1 MDLPLLRSTFAVVE
15 RRAEHAVTYF
25 YSHLF
30 WRNPGVR
37 ALFPEDMVPQRD
49 RLFAALTHV
58 VTSLD
63 DPGLAAYLGRL
74 GRDHRKFLASPA
86 LYAAVGESLLAAFAH
101 TAGAVWTIEAE
112 KAWSE
117 AYGRVAD
124 LMLAGAEESTAAGEP
139 PWWDADVVGHE
150 RHGDDLAVLTLR
162 PRRPYPFLP
171 GQYAGVSSLRV
182 PRVWRTYSLGNAPRE
197 DGTLDLHVS
206 RIPGGAMSTALVD
219 EVRPGETLRLS
230 ASGGT
235 TVSRTAPGAL
245 RTYICAGTGW
255 APVRALLEEAAG
267 SDPDAEGRIF
277 AVARS
282 RDHLYGREELDRLA
296 ARLPGLS
303 VTYIASAP
311 RHPRDQATE
320 RLLTALRSCGRWP
333 DHDVYLAGPPGFLTE
348 VCEVLAELGA
358 DPARTRHDTLPPVGR
373 FATRPATRAEWLL
386 GPPAIR
392 WHDPAARSPRGER
405 GLPSD
410 SRPPRDD
417 WL

>member
-37 ALFPEDMVPQRD
+37 ELFPEDMVPQRD

-58 VTSLD
+58 VTTLD
-63 DPGLAAYLGRL
+63 DPALPAYLGRL
-74 GRDHRKFLASPA
+74 GRDHRKFLATPA

-101 TAGAVWTIEAE
+101 AAGSTWTIEAE

-117 AYGRVAD
+117 AYGVVSD
-124 LMLAGAEESTAAGEP
+124 LMLRGAEESAADGEP

-162 PRRPYPFLP
+162 PRRPYPYLP

-182 PRVWRTYSLGNAPRE
+182 PRVWRTYSLGNAPRP

-206 RIPGGAMSTALVD
+206 RIRGGAMSTALVD
-219 EVRPGETLRLS
+219 RVRPGETLRLS
-230 ASGGT
+230 AAGGAAT
-235 TVSRTAPGAL
+235 CRTAPGAL

-255 APVRALLEEAAG
+255 APVKALLEEAAG
-267 SDPDAEGRIF
+267 SDPEAEGRIF

-282 RDHLYGREELDRLA
+282 REYLYGREELDRLA

-303 VTYIASAP
+303 VTYITSAP

-333 DHDVYLAGPPGFLTE
+333 DHDVYLAGPPGFLAE
-348 VCEVLAELGA
+348 VSEVLDDLGA
-358 DPARTRHDTLPPVGR
+358 RPDRIRHDVLPPAGR
-373 FATRPATRAEWLL
+373 FTTRPASRAEWLL
-386 GPPAIR
+386 GPPAVR
-392 WHDPAARSPRGER
+392 WHDPAARAPHT
-405 GLPSD
+405 D
-410 SRPPRDD
+410 
-417 WL
+417 

>member
-37 ALFPEDMVPQRD
+37 ELFPENMVPQRD

-58 VTSLD
+58 VTRLD
-63 DPGLAAYLGRL
+63 DPALPGYLERL
-74 GRDHRKFLASPA
+74 GRDHRKFLATPA

-101 TAGAVWTIEAE
+101 AAGSTWTVEAE
-112 KAWSE
+112 KSWSE
-117 AYGRVAD
+117 AYGLVAD
-124 LMLAGAEESTAAGEP
+124 LMLRGADESAAAGEP
-139 PWWDADVVGHE
+139 AWWDADVVGHE

-197 DGTLDLHVS
+197 DGTLELHVS
-206 RIPGGAMSTALVD
+206 RIRGGAMSTALVAG
-219 EVRPGETLRLS
+219 VRPGETLRLS
-230 ASGGT
+230 AAGGT
-235 TVSRTAPGAL
+235 AVAATAPGGL

-255 APVRALLEEAAG
+255 APVKALLEEAAG
-267 SDPDAEGRIF
+267 ADPEAEGRIF

-282 RDHLYGREELDRLA
+282 REYLYGREELDALA

-303 VTYIASAP
+303 VTYITSAP

-320 RLLTALRSCGRWP
+320 RLLTALRACGRWP
-333 DHDVYLAGPPGFLTE
+333 DHDVHLAGPPGFLTE
-348 VCEVLAELGA
+348 VSEVLAELGA
-358 DPARTRHDTLPPVGR
+358 DPARTRHDVLPRVGR
-373 FATRPATRAEWLL
+373 FTTRPASRAEWLL
-386 GPPAIR
+386 EPPAVH
-392 WHDPAARSPRGER
+392 WHDPAARAPGAF
-405 GLPSD
+405 
-410 SRPPRDD
+410 
-417 WL
+417 

>member
-1 MDLPLLRSTFAVVE
+1 MDLALLRSTFAVVE

-58 VTSLD
+58 VTGLD
-63 DPGLAAYLGRL
+63 DPGLDAYLERL
-74 GRDHRKFLASPA
+74 GRDHRKYLATPA

-101 TAGAVWTIEAE
+101 AAGSTWTIEAE

-117 AYGRVAD
+117 AYGHVAE
-124 LMLAGAEESTAAGEP
+124 LMLRGADEAARTGEP
-139 PWWDADVVGHE
+139 AWWDADVVGH
-150 RHGDDLAVLTLR
+150 RLHGEDLAVLTLR

-182 PRVWRTYSLGNAPRE
+182 PRVWRTYSLGNAPRA

-230 ASGGT
+230 AAGGAAT
-235 TVSRTAPGAL
+235 HREAPRGL

-255 APVRALLEEAAG
+255 APVKALLEEAADA
-267 SDPDAEGRIF
+267 DPEAEGRIF

-282 RDHLYGREELDRLA
+282 REYLYGREELERLS

-303 VTYIASAP
+303 VTYITSAP

-333 DHDVYLAGPPGFLTE
+333 DHDVHLAGPPGFVTE
-348 VCEVLAELGA
+348 VAEVLAELGA
-358 DPARTRHDTLPPVGR
+358 DPARTRHDLLPPVGR
-373 FATRPATRAEWLL
+373 FVTRPGSRAEWLL
-386 GPPAIR
+386 ERPAVH
-392 WHDPAARSPRGER
+392 WHDPAARAPRE
-405 GLPSD
+405 D
-410 SRPPRDD
+410 
-417 WL
+417 

>member
-58 VTSLD
+58 VTALD
-63 DPGLAAYLGRL
+63 DPALPSYLERL
-74 GRDHRKFLASPA
+74 GRDHRRFLATPA

-101 TAGAVWTIEAE
+101 TAGPVWTIEAE
-112 KAWSE
+112 KAWTE
-117 AYGRVAD
+117 AYGLVAD
-124 LMLAGAEESTAAGEP
+124 LMLKGAQESAAAGEP
-139 PWWDADVVGHE
+139 SWWDADVVGHR

-162 PRRPYPFLP
+162 PRMPFPHLP

-206 RIPGGAMSTALVD
+206 RIRGGAMSTALVD
-219 EVRPGETLRLS
+219 GVRPGETLRLS
-230 ASGGT
+230 APGGAMT
-235 TVSRTAPGAL
+235 SRTAPGGL

-255 APVRALLEEAAG
+255 APVKALLEEAADT
-267 SDPDAEGRIF
+267 DPEAAGRIF
-277 AVARS
+277 VVARS
-282 RDHLYGREELDRLA
+282 REYLYGREEAERLA

-303 VTYIASAP
+303 VTYITSAP
-311 RHPRDQATE
+311 RRPRDQATE

-333 DHDVYLAGPPGFLTE
+333 DHDVYLAGPPGFLAEVTE
-348 VCEVLAELGA
+348 LLDELGA
-358 DPARTRHDTLPPVGR
+358 PRDRVLHDVLPPAGR
-373 FATRPATRAEWLL
+373 FTTRPATRAEWLL
-386 GPPAIR
+386 QPPAVR
-392 WHDPAARSPRGER
+392 WHDPAARAPR
-405 GLPSD
+405 
-410 SRPPRDD
+410 
-417 WL
+417 

>member
-37 ALFPEDMVPQRD
+37 ELFPEDMAPQRD

-58 VTSLD
+58 VTGLD
-63 DPGLAAYLGRL
+63 EPGLPDYLGRL
-74 GRDHRKFLASPA
+74 GRDHRKFLATPA

-101 TAGAVWTIEAE
+101 AAGSAWTIEAE

-117 AYGRVAD
+117 AYGRVAEM
-124 LMLAGAEESTAAGEP
+124 MLRGADESAAAGEP
-139 PWWDADVVGHE
+139 AWWDADVVGHE

-162 PRRPYPFLP
+162 PRRPFPYLP

-182 PRVWRTYSLGNAPRE
+182 PRVWRTYSLGNAPRP

-206 RIPGGAMSTALVD
+206 RIRGGAMSTALVD
-219 EVRPGETLRLS
+219 DVRPGETLRLS
-230 ASGGT
+230 AAGGAA
-235 TVSRTAPGAL
+235 VCRTAPGEL

-255 APVRALLEEAAG
+255 APVKALLEEAAG
-267 SDPDAEGRIF
+267 ADPAAEGRIF
-277 AVARS
+277 MVARS
-282 RDHLYGREELDRLA
+282 REYLYGREDLDRLA

-303 VTYIASAP
+303 VTHITSAP

-320 RLLTALRSCGRWP
+320 RLLTALRACGRWP
-333 DHDVYLAGPPGFLTE
+333 DHDVHLAGPPGFLTE
-348 VCEVLAELGA
+348 VAEVLAELGA
-358 DPARTRHDTLPPVGR
+358 DPARTRHDALPPVGR
-373 FATRPATRAEWLL
+373 FSARPASRAEWLL
-386 GPPAIR
+386 QPPAVH
-392 WHDPAARSPRGER
+392 WHDPAARAPRQA
-405 GLPSD
+405 
-410 SRPPRDD
+410 
-417 WL
+417 

>member
-1 MDLPLLRSTFAVVE
+1 MDLALLRSTFAVVE

-58 VTSLD
+58 VTGFD
-63 DPGLAAYLGRL
+63 DPGLAGYLERL
-74 GRDHRKFLASPA
+74 GRDHRKYLASPA

-101 TAGAVWTIEAE
+101 TAGSTWTIEAE

-117 AYGRVAD
+117 AYGRVAE
-124 LMLAGAEESTAAGEP
+124 LMLRGADEAARAGEP
-139 PWWDADVVGHE
+139 AWWDADVVGHR
-150 RHGDDLAVLTLR
+150 RHDEDLAVLTLR

-182 PRVWRTYSLGNAPRE
+182 PRVWRTYSLGNAPRP

-206 RIPGGAMSTALVD
+206 RIPGGAVSTALVD

-230 ASGGT
+230 AAGGAAT
-235 TVSRTAPGAL
+235 RRTAPGGL

-255 APVRALLEEAAG
+255 APVKALLEEAADG
-267 SDPDAEGRIF
+267 DPEAAGRIF

-282 RDHLYGREELDRLA
+282 REYLYGREELERLA

-303 VTYIASAP
+303 VTYITSAP

-320 RLLTALRSCGRWP
+320 RLLTALRACGRWP
-333 DHDVYLAGPPGFLTE
+333 DHDVHLAGPPGFVAE
-348 VCEVLAELGA
+348 VAEVLAELGA
-358 DPARTRHDTLPPVGR
+358 DPARTRHDLLPPVGR
-373 FATRPATRAEWLL
+373 FAARPATRAEWLL
-386 GPPAIR
+386 ERPPVP
-392 WHDPAARSPRGER
+392 WHDPAARAPRE
-405 GLPSD
+405 D
-410 SRPPRDD
+410 
-417 WL
+417 

>member
-58 VTSLD
+58 VTALD
-63 DPGLAAYLGRL
+63 DPALPSYLERL
-74 GRDHRKFLASPA
+74 GRDHRRFLATPA

-101 TAGAVWTIEAE
+101 TAGPAWTVEAE
-112 KAWSE
+112 KAWTE
-117 AYGRVAD
+117 AYGLVAD
-124 LMLAGAEESTAAGEP
+124 LMIKGAQESAAAGEP
-139 PWWDADVVGHE
+139 SWWDADVVGHR

-162 PRRPYPFLP
+162 PRMPFSHLP

-206 RIPGGAMSTALVD
+206 RIRGGAMSTALVD
-219 EVRPGETLRLS
+219 GVRPGETLRLS
-230 ASGGT
+230 APGGAMT
-235 TVSRTAPGAL
+235 SHTAPGGL

-255 APVRALLEEAAG
+255 APVKALLEEAADT
-267 SDPDAEGRIF
+267 DPEAAGRIF
-277 AVARS
+277 VVARS
-282 RDHLYGREELDRLA
+282 REYLYGREETERLA

-303 VTYIASAP
+303 VTYITAAP
-311 RHPRDQATE
+311 RRPRDQATE

-333 DHDVYLAGPPGFLTE
+333 DHDVYLAGPPGFLAE
-348 VCEVLAELGA
+348 VAEVVEELGA
-358 DPARTRHDTLPPVGR
+358 SPDRVRHDVLPPAGR
-373 FATRPATRAEWLL
+373 FATRPASRAEWLL
-386 GPPAIR
+386 QPPAVR
-392 WHDPAARSPRGER
+392 WHDPAARAPR
-405 GLPSD
+405 
-410 SRPPRDD
+410 
-417 WL
+417 